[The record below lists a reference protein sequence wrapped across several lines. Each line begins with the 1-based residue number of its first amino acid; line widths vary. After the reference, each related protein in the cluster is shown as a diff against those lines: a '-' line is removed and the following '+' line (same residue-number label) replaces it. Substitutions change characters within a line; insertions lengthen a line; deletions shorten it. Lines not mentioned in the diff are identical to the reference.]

1 MHRVR
6 VVHASPSSAAERG
19 WVGKISREP
28 WSPPVSLPSLQS
40 LLIYYRRRRLLSV
53 SDAATPTKIT
63 APLVLRSR
71 EKGNSSRA
79 RRHASSEPHG
89 GQHIDGFKAGPG
101 RRLVS
106 VVDGSGSALAFQRGE
121 VGRPAC
127 VGRKGHEQEGDALE
141 VMEKEV
147 GGGISVHGDATP
159 GTLLHT
165 STWLVRATWW
175 PRCWSGSRA
184 DRSSR
189 SKDLVVVHDI
199 GLHY

>member
-1 MHRVR
+1 MPPWLHRQPTHR
-6 VVHASPSSAAERG
+6 RFQGWSWAAPRQRRG
-19 WVGKISREP
+19 W
-28 WSPPVSLPSLQS
+28 L
-40 LLIYYRRRRLLSV
+40 
-53 SDAATPTKIT
+53 
-63 APLVLRSR
+63 
-71 EKGNSSRA
+71 
-79 RRHASSEPHG
+79 
-89 GQHIDGFKAGPG
+89 
-101 RRLVS
+101 
-106 VVDGSGSALAFQRGE
+106 GSALAFQRGE

-141 VMEKEV
+141 VMEEEV

-165 STWLVRATWW
+165 SAWFVCATWW